1 MKTIKRILFF
11 ILLFAA
17 GNITDAAAQNWLERL
32 GKRAEE
38 SAKRK
43 VERKIDEKV
52 DKTVDKAFDKA
63 EESTRKK
70 PQKTDSNTSIVEP
83 PDNGAPARD
92 PRDWDDGE
100 PYQALKKGTK
110 IVYTF
115 YDGKGNITGYNNQEV
130 LEITYAPNSVDAVV
144 SGTQTDRKG
153 KVQSDATVSLHYK
166 NGNFHVDLLGIM
178 QPKEMQ
184 GIDVEAEASGRDMI
198 VPGKLEPGQTLP
210 DAQATFKM
218 KVKSGDAAFDMPPL
232 TFRVFNR
239 RALQAESVETPM
251 GKFICFK
258 IIQTVEA
265 DYPLI
270 GKQLSTSIT
279 WIGKGLGVIKT
290 ETYDKKGKLQS
301 RMLLTKLE
309 QNAAPS

>member
-1 MKTIKRILFF
+1 MKTAKLTLIF

-17 GNITDAAAQNWLERL
+17 GSITDAAAQSWLERL

-43 VERKIDEKV
+43 VERKMEEKV
-52 DKTVDKAFDKA
+52 DKAVDNAFDKA
-63 EESTRKK
+63 EESAQKK
-70 PQKTDSNTSIVEP
+70 PQKNSGSNASIVEP
-83 PDNGAPARD
+83 PDNGAPAED
-92 PRDWDDGE
+92 TRDWDDGK
-100 PYQALKKGTK
+100 PYYALKKGAK

-115 YDGKGNITGYNNQEV
+115 YDGKGKVTGYNNQEI
-130 LEITYAPNSVDAVV
+130 LEITHGKNSVNAVV

-153 KVQSDATVSLHYK
+153 KVLSGGAVSLRYN
-166 NGNFHVDLLGIM
+166 NGNFYVDLLGIIL
-178 QPKEMQ
+178 PKDMQ
-184 GIDVEAEASGRDMI
+184 GIDADVKASGQDMI
-198 VPGKLEPGQTLP
+198 IPGKLTPGQALP

-218 KVKSGDAAFDMPPL
+218 KVKSGEAAFDMPPL

-239 RALQAESVETPM
+239 RAVQAESVETPM

-265 DYPLI
+265 DYPII

-279 WIGKGLGVIKT
+279 WIGKGLGAIKT
-290 ETYDKKGKLQS
+290 ETYDKKGKLQN
-301 RMLLTKLE
+301 RMLLTELK
-309 QNAAPS
+309 